1 MAKELEMSKQH
12 TQSKGTHRESPE
24 KTQSAKQSHDR
35 QDRAKNPPDRD
46 EQEQSRDG
54 GGEESKH
61 GRKQKGNVDDT

>member
-12 TQSKGTHRESPE
+12 TRSQGTRREAPKNNE
-24 KTQSAKQSHDR
+24 NARQSHGR
-35 QDRAKNPPDRD
+35 QDRVKNQVDREYD
-46 EQEQSRDG
+46 KSAREG